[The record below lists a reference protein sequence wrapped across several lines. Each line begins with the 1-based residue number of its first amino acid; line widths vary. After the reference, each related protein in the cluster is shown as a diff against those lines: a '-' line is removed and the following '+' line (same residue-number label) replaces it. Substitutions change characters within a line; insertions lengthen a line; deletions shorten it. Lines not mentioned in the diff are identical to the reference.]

1 MTKLNKKAEKN
12 ISKLI
17 DEFEKYHK
25 AFDSNNPFS
34 GPSYYFYMKKIIWA
48 NRNRNYNS
56 LFETRFIEYLYAGLT
71 SWGMHRMGSK
81 SKGAKMNEFSIFRN
95 CIKKNRKEF
104 AALKKFNIKQ
114 FSYNCEFIN
123 LINKLYFNLSDIMKS
138 NSKLVG
144 VSKIMHFFLPDL
156 IPPMDRQYTMR
167 FFHMYLPVLKPESHQ
182 KDKDKEFNIF
192 KMILKCFALISNEN
206 NISFDKLIDDKFSP
220 SIPKL
225 IDNAIVAFI
234 KTNKKY

>member
-1 MTKLNKKAEKN
+1 
-12 ISKLI
+12 
-17 DEFEKYHK
+17 
-25 AFDSNNPFS
+25 
-34 GPSYYFYMKKIIWA
+34 
-48 NRNRNYNS
+48 
-56 LFETRFIEYLYAGLT
+56 
-71 SWGMHRMGSK
+71 
-81 SKGAKMNEFSIFRN
+81 
-95 CIKKNRKEF
+95 
-104 AALKKFNIKQ
+104 
-114 FSYNCEFIN
+114 
-123 LINKLYFNLSDIMKS
+123 
-138 NSKLVG
+138 
-144 VSKIMHFFLPDL
+144 MHFFLPDL

-167 FFHMYLPVLKPESHQ
+167 FFHMYLPVLKPESPQ